1 MARKTKRSSKD
12 YERSMLPQ
20 TRKAVFFDVVKLQ
33 WRKLLLLAL
42 ILLISAL
49 PLFLIAL
56 YEDSYFYTVTE
67 DPSFSQDEAAALLAP
82 LHIYCALFSA
92 PALALLFLG
101 LSGVVRVLR
110 QLAWGENVML
120 FHDFTLGFR
129 QNWKQ
134 IFPVGILFG
143 IFFALAKIGWYS
155 ALVSQADSVWIQG
168 ILMGLL
174 SFFVAP
180 VTAYSIV
187 VIAIYSNTLWGNLK
201 LAIYI
206 YLKNPLK
213 AFGAMLL
220 NFGLCLVVWILPS
233 TQLHLTATIPA
244 IMVFTLGLLGWML
257 FSFNQLDR
265 HYNKAQYPE
274 LVGKGINGQF

>member
-1 MARKTKRSSKD
+1 MARKTKRASKD
-12 YERSMLPQ
+12 FERAMLPQ

-42 ILLISAL
+42 ILLIFAL

-56 YEDSYFYTVTE
+56 YEDSYFYAVTE
-67 DPSFSQDEAAALLAP
+67 DPSFSPHEMPAILAP
-82 LHIYCALFSA
+82 LNTYCAVFSA

-101 LSGVVRVLR
+101 LSGVVRVQR
-110 QLAWGENVML
+110 QLAWGENVTV
-120 FHDFTLGFR
+120 FHDFSVGFR

-134 IFPVGILFG
+134 IFPVGLLFG

-155 ALVSQADSVWIQG
+155 AIVSQADSVWIQG

-174 SFFVAP
+174 AFLVAP
-180 VTAYSIV
+180 VTAYCIV
-187 VIAIYSNTLWGNLK
+187 VIAIYTNSFWGNLK
-201 LAIYI
+201 IALYI

-220 NFGLCLVVWILPS
+220 NFGLCLVVWMIPS
-233 TQLHLTATIPA
+233 TQLHLTGTIPA

-265 HYNKAQYPE
+265 HYNKTQYPE
-274 LVGKGINGQF
+274 LVGKGVNGHF